1 VTVCAAPTQAICGTF
16 LCGTLEC
23 GDGIPSPWCGEAVCG
38 YSVMGEFFA
47 YPCPTPL
54 QLVGQLPTLFIG
66 QLVGPVPPVGF
77 FLKTFPPDQVI
88 SEPLPIPVPAAGE
101 VFATYVPGYILSSNL
116 PIITAALL
124 LAGYVPVFVGQQW
137 LFVSTCT
144 DLTLTPSAS
153 TDLVLDPL
161 ECR

>member
-1 VTVCAAPTQAICGTF
+1 MTVCSAPAQALCGLF
-16 LCGTLEC
+16 ACGTLEA
-23 GDGIPSPWCGEAVCG
+23 GDGIPSPICGEAVCG
-38 YSVMGEFFA
+38 YSVMGEYFA

-77 FLKTFPPDQVI
+77 FLKTFPPDQII

-101 VFATYVPGYILSSNL
+101 IFKAYVPGYILSSNL
-116 PIITAALL
+116 PTITAALL

-137 LFVSTCT
+137 LFLSTCT
-144 DLTLTPSAS
+144 DLALAPAGS
-153 TDLVLDPL
+153 TDLTLTVSG
-161 ECR
+161 CR